1 MYQLVLWC
9 GHLWLVSPPQTPDTR
24 HLHICNQTLIL
35 LPAALI
41 RIHTYIVQ
49 EYFKIMINTN
59 WSQHRGTEPV
69 TISNLCS
76 WSLSMTRAMR
86 SSVTR
91 LRILR
96 SPAIGETFLEHDTGD
111 RVRNVDT
118 EWWPHIG
125 TRLLTLTSDHGVIRT
140 YLIQWIDLCHVMDW
154 IGYQLSAL
162 VIDF

>member
-1 MYQLVLWC
+1 MNSQLLLVASVVLCNWC
-9 GHLWLVSPPQTPDTR
+9 VVVWAPVAGVTSPDTR

-35 LPAALI
+35 LPAALV
-41 RIHTYIVQ
+41 HTLYMQ

-59 WSQHRGTEPV
+59 WSHRGTEPV

-96 SPAIGETFLEHDTGD
+96 SPAIGETFLEHGTGD

-118 EWWPHIG
+118 EWWPHIE

-140 YLIQWIDLCHVMDW
+140 
-154 IGYQLSAL
+154 
-162 VIDF
+162 

>member
-1 MYQLVLWC
+1 MNSQLLLVASVVLCNWC
-9 GHLWLVSPPQTPDTR
+9 VVVLTPVAGVTSPDPDTR

-41 RIHTYIVQ
+41 RIHCICVQ

-59 WSQHRGTEPV
+59 WSHRGTEPV

-76 WSLSMTRAMR
+76 WSLSMTRALR

-96 SPAIGETFLEHDTGD
+96 SPAIGETFLEHGTGD

-125 TRLLTLTSDHGVIRT
+125 TRLLTLTSDHG
-140 YLIQWIDLCHVMDW
+140 
-154 IGYQLSAL
+154 AK
-162 VIDF
+162 